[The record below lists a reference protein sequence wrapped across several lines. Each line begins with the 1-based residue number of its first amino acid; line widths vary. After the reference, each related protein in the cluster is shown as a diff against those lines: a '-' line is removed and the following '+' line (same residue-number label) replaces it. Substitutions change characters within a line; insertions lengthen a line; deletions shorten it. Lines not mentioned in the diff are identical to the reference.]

1 MTLAE
6 LYRELERHD
15 WFYAMSDDPRVYSA
29 GRENLDRLEREA
41 MSIEGGPE
49 LRQGFIKHIFSG
61 EPWGTPKAPKPEMP
75 GVLAENQSQCF
86 APEQEYPGQ
95 DAERNEP

>member
-15 WFYAMSDDPRVYSA
+15 WFHEMSDDPRIYHA
-29 GRENLDRLEREA
+29 GQENWRRLEREA

-49 LRQGFIKHIFSG
+49 LRQAYIKHVFSG
-61 EPWGTPKAPKPEMP
+61 PAFGSPKAPKPEKP
-75 GVLAENQSQCF
+75 EGTALA
-86 APEQEYPGQ
+86 
-95 DAERNEP
+95 